1 MKSAVSWAGFCCLFL
16 MALSFSGCGGDAGT
30 GKFNEFSAD
39 MVESSQ
45 GISLNSKIY
54 VKGNKY
60 RIEQTQEGQLL
71 LIIVDQDAGK
81 TQVVMPSQE
90 QYAEINTTDPVS
102 LMNDPYQSYKYVSAN
117 YERRGEGTES
127 ISGYECE
134 KSVYSQQDLDIMTAW
149 YTDKLSLPVR
159 IILHTD
165 RDHTIELQ
173 NINTDSVNEELFQV
187 PENYTRLVVPGEQ
200 PLEIPEW
207 AKQYESFP
215 VIAAPVENKAM
226 KTGEGFRVKII
237 PETALKITG
246 FNTGQVRAAFTAV
259 PFKDGLPI
267 KDPATSSIGFAEFG
281 MGGGFTFEETLYEA
295 DEIVVHIDEGDIN
308 ISVEKITVGPGR
320 EVAEGRVYGLTILP
334 NREIK
339 MRFLNLND
347 GESQC
352 VIVYS
357 RNGVELEERTVGPE
371 SQRTIFFNRLYE
383 SRERS
388 ITLECDAIE
397 VRVTSGK
404 MLVSIRQP

>member
-1 MKSAVSWAGFCCLFL
+1 MKSAVSWTGICCLFL
-16 MALSFSGCGGDAGT
+16 MALLLSGCGGDGGAGT
-30 GKFNEFSAD
+30 IDEFSAD
-39 MVESSQ
+39 MFESYE
-45 GISLNSKIY
+45 GMSLNNKIY

-60 RIEQTQEGQLL
+60 RMEQTEEGQLV

-81 TQVVMPSQE
+81 TLVVMPSQK

-117 YERRGEGTES
+117 YEERKEGTES

-134 KSVYSQQDLDIMTAW
+134 KSIYSQQGLDVMTVW
-149 YTDKLSLPVR
+149 FTDELSLPVK
-159 IILHTD
+159 IILSTD
-165 RDHTIELQ
+165 RNHTIELQ
-173 NINTDSVNEELFQV
+173 NIKTDSVSEELFQI
-187 PENYTRLVVPGEQ
+187 PDNYTRMVMPGEQ

-207 AKQYESFP
+207 AKQYESYSLLT
-215 VIAAPVENKAM
+215 APVDNKAM
-226 KTGEGFRVKII
+226 KTGEAFRVKVM
-237 PETALKITG
+237 PETALKIIG
-246 FNTGQVRAAFTAV
+246 VNTGQTRAAFTAV

-295 DEIVVHIDEGDIN
+295 DEVVVHIDEGDIN
-308 ISVEKITVGPGR
+308 ISVETITVGPGK
-320 EVAEGRVYGLTILP
+320 EIAKGRVYGLTIIP
-334 NREIK
+334 NKEIK

-357 RNGVELEERTVGPE
+357 RNMVELEERTVGPE
-371 SQRTIFFNRLYE
+371 SQRTIFLNRLYE

-397 VRVTSGK
+397 VRVTRGK